1 MPCAQLIYC
10 REVADIARFAGL
22 IGRHLLMQGCP
33 LVVID
38 AKGRVPGLV
47 GRYVAGLMPK
57 YFKGGQPPRLGDL
70 ADTEAAMFGM

>member
-1 MPCAQLIYC
+1 M
-10 REVADIARFAGL
+10 
-22 IGRHLLMQGCP
+22 HGCP

-47 GRYVAGLMPK
+47 GHYVGGLMPK
-57 YFKGGQPPRLGDL
+57 YFKGGKPPRLGDL